1 MGEEENRDY
10 KRNIIWTVILC
21 LNLAVFLTTKAGL
34 LKLTLTLR
42 STLQN
47 PHDTLFFIDEMEKLI
62 VTSISAGILVYDLM
76 TSDGNPFL
84 ERIPNCG
91 IRMIPLL
98 LPNIMFFGGMATALM
113 RCIAISYT
121 NIISRWGEFKIM
133 TAVLVLWHTALI
145 GNTYLMAV
153 NTSDEYKNRCYSTGV
168 PLLPNIFYP
177 MAFLFAIGTEFAI
190 YLSICKHIYN
200 NDIEV
205 RQFISFESYGRRIR
219 KNAFNLFGHTI
230 HFLLKLLMEILEV
243 ILWIQLQIPPKVLS
257 QFTSTV
263 LALSMLLLSKPMKVI
278 WTNLLVNTLSQNWAV
293 LP

>member
-1 MGEEENRDY
+1 MKNSILNHILLENLTMGEEENRDY

-47 PHDTLFFIDEMEKLI
+47 PHDTMFFIDEMEKLI

-76 TSDGNPFL
+76 TSNGNPFF

-98 LPNIMFFGGMATALM
+98 PPNIMFFGGLATALM
-113 RCIAISYT
+113 RYIAVTYT

-145 GNTYLMAV
+145 GNTYLM
-153 NTSDEYKNRCYSTGV
+153 G
-168 PLLPNIFYP
+168 
-177 MAFLFAIGTEFAI
+177 
-190 YLSICKHIYN
+190 
-200 NDIEV
+200 
-205 RQFISFESYGRRIR
+205 YGFQYIR
-219 KNAFNLFGHTI
+219 
-230 HFLLKLLMEILEV
+230 
-243 ILWIQLQIPPKVLS
+243 
-257 QFTSTV
+257 
-263 LALSMLLLSKPMKVI
+263 
-278 WTNLLVNTLSQNWAV
+278 
-293 LP
+293 

>member
-1 MGEEENRDY
+1 MKNSILNHILLENLTMGEEENRDY

-47 PHDTLFFIDEMEKLI
+47 PHDTMFFIDEMEKLI

-145 GNTYLMAV
+145 GNTYLM
-153 NTSDEYKNRCYSTGV
+153 G
-168 PLLPNIFYP
+168 
-177 MAFLFAIGTEFAI
+177 
-190 YLSICKHIYN
+190 
-200 NDIEV
+200 
-205 RQFISFESYGRRIR
+205 YGFQYIR
-219 KNAFNLFGHTI
+219 
-230 HFLLKLLMEILEV
+230 
-243 ILWIQLQIPPKVLS
+243 
-257 QFTSTV
+257 
-263 LALSMLLLSKPMKVI
+263 
-278 WTNLLVNTLSQNWAV
+278 
-293 LP
+293 